1 LRDTHTAAMAGDSG
15 FGKNRQ
21 FTFLVMAF
29 NAIFIVLFLLF
40 ADYHS
45 TAMPGGSTD
54 PTFVNSKFPMFTD
67 VHVMIFIGFG
77 FLMTFL
83 RRYGYSAVSLNLL
96 LASVTIEWSIL
107 VRGFLSD
114 RFANEGVFT
123 ISVDELLTAD
133 FAAAVILITF
143 GAVLGKLSPTQYFLM
158 VILETPAALVTEH
171 VIVHKMHV
179 NDLGGS
185 IIVHTFGAYFGLA
198 LSRALHRPH
207 WDHQREHEGSIYHS
221 DLFAMVGSVFLWVF
235 WPSFNAVMAD
245 PEDAR
250 QRAIMNTYLALVACT
265 ITTFLVSQ
273 LVTKRRTFD
282 MVHIAN
288 STLAGGV
295 AIGTTANVVLSPGHA
310 LVLGSIAGV
319 LSVVGYEYL
328 TPLLDRKLKI
338 QDTCGVHNLHGMPGV
353 LAGLASVVFALMYN
367 PDRYGASLTSIYPAF
382 KHAGNLDGRDAS
394 TQALFQLAG
403 LGVAL
408 LSAIVTGA
416 ITGLLLR
423 LPLWNQVRE
432 RELYSD
438 TPYFHVPD
446 DFDFTTRVIAHIDH
460 VEFADQK
467 KFSTLSTTPIT
478 HKISTNSTN

>member
-1 LRDTHTAAMAGDSG
+1 
-15 FGKNRQ
+15 
-21 FTFLVMAF
+21 
-29 NAIFIVLFLLF
+29 
-40 ADYHS
+40 
-45 TAMPGGSTD
+45 
-54 PTFVNSKFPMFTD
+54 
-67 VHVMIFIGFG
+67 
-77 FLMTFL
+77 
-83 RRYGYSAVSLNLL
+83 
-96 LASVTIEWSIL
+96 
-107 VRGFLSD
+107 
-114 RFANEGVFT
+114 
-123 ISVDELLTAD
+123 
-133 FAAAVILITF
+133 
-143 GAVLGKLSPTQYFLM
+143 
-158 VILETPAALVTEH
+158 
-171 VIVHKMHV
+171 
-179 NDLGGS
+179 
-185 IIVHTFGAYFGLA
+185 VHTFGAYFGLA